1 MVGYRLRMHMGSPQ
15 PQGCNGNIQV
25 AIVTDD
31 GNVVAGIELGAHR
44 HLVIAFGDNLR

>member
-1 MVGYRLRMHMGSPQ
+1 MVDYRLRKHVVSPQ
-15 PQGCNGNIQV
+15 PQHCHGNIQV

-31 GNVVAGIELGAHR
+31 GNVVAGVELGAHR